1 MRKRIYIYGVILLI
15 SGTICLI
22 ILGGVSSKSTI
33 KKSKNEQRPKPQT
46 KLYEYR
52 DSKDNPDI
60 LYWDSAPDNGYL
72 PIRVEINTM
81 RYLGIETVNKAVQ
94 TSNILFKAFHGE
106 RLTATYKRYK
116 VTLINDKVWLVRG
129 YNTFVHSTLMIQKS
143 DGRVL
148 HLSINPNQK
157 GNKHYH
163 EDMKKL
169 LSGINKFKRDKS
181 YIEKYGYTPDN
192 TISDLQN
199 GIIEDAKTA
208 AEIGFKI
215 LYSNEGNDIY
225 KRLPLI
231 VKLRNKEDIWEV
243 CLFYDGWLGWGGVFI
258 QKSDGRILHGYAY
271 K

>member
-22 ILGGVSSKSTI
+22 ILGGMSSKSTI
-33 KKSKNEQRPKPQT
+33 KKSKNEQKPKPQ
-46 KLYEYR
+46 LYEFRKNPQYGTGI
-52 DSKDNPDI
+52 DS
-60 LYWDSAPDNGYL
+60 WEAAPDNGYL

-148 HLSINPNQK
+148 HLSINPNQN

-192 TISDLQN
+192 TISDLPN

-215 LYSNEGNDIY
+215 LYSNEGNYIY
-225 KRLPLI
+225 ERLPLI
-231 VKLRNKEDIWEV
+231 VTLCNNEDIWKIS
-243 CLFYDGWLGWGGVFI
+243 LFYDGWIGWSGVFI